1 MSDPLREKAYAFV
14 LRVMS
19 LCEYLHNEK
28 HEYVVSRKLLDSAL
42 NVGLL
47 LEEGKQALDRP
58 DFLQKHSV
66 ATKEAFKT
74 NFLLRILRD
83 KEYMNAAMAASFL
96 KDCEEIQKMLI
107 STVKTT
113 RQNP

>member
-1 MSDPLREKAYAFV
+1 MADPLREKAYAFA
-14 LRVMS
+14 LRIMS

-28 HEYVVSRKLLDSAL
+28 HEYIVSRKFLDSAL

-47 LEEGKQALDRP
+47 LEEGKQAHDRA

-66 ATKEAFKT
+66 ATKEAFKC
-74 NFLLRILRD
+74 NFMLRLLRD
-83 KEYMNAAMAASFL
+83 KEYINAKLAASL
-96 KDCEEIQKMLI
+96 LSDCEELQKMLI

-113 RQNP
+113 RQSL

>member
-1 MSDPLREKAYAFV
+1 
-14 LRVMS
+14 MS

-28 HEYVVSRKLLDSAL
+28 HEYVVARKLLDSAL

-58 DFLQKHSV
+58 EFLQKHSV
-66 ATKEAFKT
+66 ATKVAFKS
-74 NFLLRILRD
+74 NFMLRLLRD
-83 KEYMNAAMAASFL
+83 KEYINSKLAASL
-96 KDCEEIQKMLI
+96 LGDCEELQKMLI

-113 RQNP
+113 RQKP